1 MLFPSSHICIGI
13 VLGATLQGSSM
24 FSIFNQAALACT
36 NNLIGLS
43 GTSLNSTI
51 RRILTTTQHTLTL
64 LGLSSLIFISLVYL
78 KPESFTRLQASF
90 ERITQVQQSS
100 NNPALASIHANAL
113 AQNSNTTGLDTIAH
127 TQQVDT
133 INSLA
138 NPMSQT
144 TASLFKHHKLGT
156 RASAESSRQ
165 QYLVS
170 DWLSKRY
177 RVAKEATVSMVTTT
191 YQTAREIEF
200 DPLLI
205 LAVMAIESGLNPIA
219 ESPMGAQGLMQVM
232 SKVHHDKFQPLG
244 GLKEAL
250 NPVANIKV
258 GSLIL
263 KDYVA
268 RGGSLQAGLKTYVG
282 ANAFDTAA
290 GYGSRVIAEYQRLKL
305 VAEGKPVPFNIA
317 PPPPPAALATPIS
330 NQKLAPNTVVE
341 EKEII
346 AVL

>member
-1 MLFPSSHICIGI
+1 
-13 VLGATLQGSSM
+13 M
-24 FSIFNQAALACT
+24 FSNLNQAALALANHLLGQLGT
-36 NNLIGLS
+36 GSDTSS
-43 GTSLNSTI
+43 GNSLNSTF

-64 LGLSSLIFISLVYL
+64 LGLGSLIFISLVYL
-78 KPESFTRLQASF
+78 QPESFTRLQAGF
-90 ERITQVQQSS
+90 DRMTQARQTTTNPAMASSPSIAHRASASTTTTESTNASALSDGLAKTNTFVQQPGSID
-100 NNPALASIHANAL
+100 NLPNPTPPLFRQFKPASR
-113 AQNSNTTGLDTIAH
+113 
-127 TQQVDT
+127 
-133 INSLA
+133 
-138 NPMSQT
+138 P
-144 TASLFKHHKLGT
+144 
-156 RASAESSRQ
+156 SAESSRQ

-177 RVAKEATVSMVTTT
+177 RVAREATVSMVTTT

-232 SKVHHDKFQPLG
+232 SKIHHDKFQPLG

-305 VAEGKPVPFNIA
+305 VAEGKSVPFNIA
-317 PPPPPAALATPIS
+317 PPPPAALASPVS
-330 NQKLAPNTVVE
+330 GKKVAPTDVAE
-341 EKEII
+341 EKDII
-346 AVL
+346 AAL